1 MSCEINFKETAV
13 QRRSQRPNSGNHPA
27 PLHTPSSPRDSRRSC
42 CVRLF
47 EHQFLGARVLVT
59 SQCLSLRWLCTNRPV
74 SGVMASL
81 KHIFQLILVCL
92 YTSMK
97 VDLSLSSSWPVV
109 GSQHSSLVQC
119 VWPCAPRR
127 VSLSDKY
134 NQGHPL
140 APSLRPVGAWQSPH
154 NNSVLMVQLSQWGG
168 GAEGFFLWPQRTSGW
183 GSRLKRLSPKHRSG
197 GGV

>member
-1 MSCEINFKETAV
+1 M

-27 PLHTPSSPRDSRRSC
+27 PPLLPSPPPPLPETPDAHAVSGPLNISFS
-42 CVRLF
+42 
-47 EHQFLGARVLVT
+47 
-59 SQCLSLRWLCTNRPV
+59 SQCLSLRWLCVLTGQSAKLWRLVKSYFPTF
-74 SGVMASL
+74 SSCPYAS
-81 KHIFQLILVCL
+81 
-92 YTSMK
+92 MD
-97 VDLSLSSSWPVV
+97 VDLSFSSSWPIV

-154 NNSVLMVQLSQWGG
+154 NNSVLMVQLSQGG

-183 GSRLKRLSPKHRSG
+183 GSGLKRLSPKDRKG
-197 GGV
+197 WGVCVCV